1 MVLRKPFARLL
12 MLCPDP
18 PNFADAT
25 EVVMKSTRLTAILSD
40 RSVLLFFA
48 MLIGLAANAQ
58 SKKSPQPAAPHDPQ
72 DTFPVPVTNNQLF
85 YLQRTANTNTVVYE
99 ANLNSKGQ
107 LDESNPV
114 HVYWIRYP
122 EGGAKKELS
131 YIQRVFAYGIK
142 TKMQSPDVYNTHVV
156 SYKKAQ
162 LIVKKSPKDNKYHAY
177 TTINHREALLSRIFV
192 KIDGG
197 AFWSPNVIYIELK
210 GRDENTGEELMER
223 FKPSQTP

>member
-1 MVLRKPFARLL
+1 MKPTKLTQRAAYR
-12 MLCPDP
+12 
-18 PNFADAT
+18 
-25 EVVMKSTRLTAILSD
+25 VVMILFAAISCIA
-40 RSVLLFFA
+40 V
-48 MLIGLAANAQ
+48 NAQ
-58 SKKSPQPAAPHDPQ
+58 SKKTQPAPVVRDPQ
-72 DTFPVPVTNNQLF
+72 DTFPVPVTANQLF

-107 LDESNPV
+107 LDEDNPV

-122 EGGAKKELS
+122 EGGIKKELS

-142 TKMQSPDVYNTHVV
+142 TKRQSPDVYNTHVV

-162 LIVKKSPKDNKYHAY
+162 LVVRKSLKDGKYHAY
-177 TTINHREALLSRIFV
+177 TTINHREALLQRIFV